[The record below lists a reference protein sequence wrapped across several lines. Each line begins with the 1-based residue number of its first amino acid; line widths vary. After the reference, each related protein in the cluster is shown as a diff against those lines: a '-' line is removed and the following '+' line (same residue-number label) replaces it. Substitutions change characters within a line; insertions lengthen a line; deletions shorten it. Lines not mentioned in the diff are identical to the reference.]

1 MTISSSL
8 TISSAQIKLL
18 ERLCNAC
25 AVSGDEGEVRRIVLE
40 QVTPHA
46 DEVRVDALG
55 NVLVTKMGSGK
66 NRLKV
71 LLASHMDEIGFMVV
85 EQTRDGFYRFEQ
97 VGSPDESAAAGKRV
111 LIGKSHIPAV
121 IGVGPIHLL
130 DEDELKNKIKLSQL
144 RFDTGTGGAEVNV
157 GDYATYATRFRR
169 AGNSIFAKAIDDRIG
184 VATLIEL
191 LKHAPKNIDL
201 LLAFTV
207 QEEVGLRGAGV
218 AAHALAPDI
227 AIAVDSTPARDLPN
241 PKGENVTYN
250 SKLGLGPAIY
260 VANASMID
268 DSRLVRHFEGTAQKA
283 RIPYQIRQPGG
294 GGTDAGS
301 MHQQLK
307 GIPSL
312 SISVPGRYAHTPVG
326 HCRVDDWQNTLRL
339 LHAGLSKITR
349 AVLKR

>member
-1 MTISSSL
+1 MPPL
-8 TISSAQIKLL
+8 TISSPQIKLL
-18 ERLCNAC
+18 EKLCNAV
-25 AVSGDEGEVRRIVLE
+25 AVSGDEGEVRKIVLE

-55 NVLVTKMGSGK
+55 NVLVTKRGAGK

-85 EQTRDGFYRFEQ
+85 EEARDGFYRFEG
-97 VGSPDESAAAGKRV
+97 VGGVDASAAAGQRV

-121 IGVGPIHLL
+121 IGIQPIHLL
-130 DEDELKNKIKLSQL
+130 DEEELQRKIKLSQL
-144 RFDTGTGGAEVNV
+144 RFDTGAAGAEVNV

-169 AGNSIFAKAIDDRIG
+169 AGNSMFAKAIDDRIG

-201 LLAFTV
+201 LLAFTT
-207 QEEVGLRGAGV
+207 QEEVGLRGAG
-218 AAHALAPDI
+218 AAAYALVPDLAI
-227 AIAVDSTPARDLPN
+227 AIDSTPARDLPN
-241 PKGENVTYN
+241 PNGENVTYN
-250 SKLGLGPAIY
+250 SRLGLGPAIY
-260 VANASMID
+260 VANATMID
-268 DSRLVRHFEGTAQKA
+268 DARLVRHFEETARKA

-294 GGTDAGS
+294 GGTDAGAI
-301 MHQQLK
+301 HQQHK

-339 LHAGLSKITR
+339 LHAGLSKITP

>member
-1 MTISSSL
+1 MAPL
-8 TISSAQIKLL
+8 TISSPQIKLL

-25 AVSGDEGEVRRIVLE
+25 AVSGDEGEVRKIVLE

-46 DEVRVDALG
+46 DDVRVDAMG
-55 NVLVTKMGSGK
+55 NVLVTRRGTSR
-66 NRLKV
+66 NALKV

-85 EQTRDGFYRFEQ
+85 EEARDGYYRFEA
-97 VGSPDESAAAGKRV
+97 VGGVDESAAVGKRV
-111 LIGKSHIPAV
+111 FIGRKHIPAV
-121 IGVGPIHLL
+121 IGIEPIHFLEDDDLKRKVKLEHLRL
-130 DEDELKNKIKLSQL
+130 DV
-144 RFDTGTGGAEVNV
+144 GTAGAEIRV
-157 GDYATYATRFRR
+157 GDFAAYATRFRR
-169 AGNSIFAKAIDDRIG
+169 TGNSIFAKAIDDRIG

-207 QEEVGLRGAGV
+207 QEEVGLRGAGA

-250 SKLGLGPAIY
+250 SRLGIGPAIY

-268 DSRLVRHFEGTAQKA
+268 DARLVRHFEQTAQKA

-294 GGTDAGS
+294 GGTDAGA
-301 MHQQLK
+301 MHQQLA

-326 HCRVDDWQNTLRL
+326 LCRVEDWQNTLRL
-339 LHAGLSKITR
+339 LHAGLSNMTR
-349 AVLKR
+349 SVLKR

>member
-1 MTISSSL
+1 MTAL
-8 TISSAQIKLL
+8 TISSPQIKLL
-18 ERLCNAC
+18 ERLCNAV
-25 AVSGDEGEVRRIVLE
+25 AVSGDEGEVRKIVLE

-55 NVLVTKMGSGK
+55 NVLVTKRGTGK
-66 NRLKV
+66 NRPRV

-85 EQTRDGFYRFEQ
+85 EESRDGFHRFTV
-97 VGSPDESAAAGKRV
+97 VGGVDESAAVGKRV

-121 IGVGPIHLL
+121 IGTEPIHLL
-130 DEDELKNKIKLSQL
+130 EEEELQQKVKLENL
-144 RFDTGTGGAEVNV
+144 RFDTGTPGADVHI
-157 GDYATYATRFRR
+157 GDFATYATRFRR
-169 AGNSIFAKAIDDRIG
+169 TGNALFAKAIDDRIG

-207 QEEVGLRGAGV
+207 QEEVGLRGAVV

-250 SKLGLGPAIY
+250 TKLGLGPAIY
-260 VANASMID
+260 IANSSMID
-268 DSRLVRHFEGTAQKA
+268 DQRLVRHFEETAQKA

-301 MHQQLK
+301 MHQQLE

-339 LHAGLSKITR
+339 LHAGLSRITR
-349 AVLKR
+349 SVLKR

>member
-1 MTISSSL
+1 MTAL
-8 TISSAQIKLL
+8 TISSPQIKLL

-25 AVSGDEGEVRRIVLE
+25 AVSSDEGEVRKIVLE
-40 QVTPHA
+40 QVTPFA
-46 DEVRVDALG
+46 DEVHVDAMG
-55 NVLVTKMGSGK
+55 NVLVTKRGTAK

-85 EQTRDGFYRFEQ
+85 EEPRDGFIRFEP
-97 VGSPDESAAAGKRV
+97 VGSVEESAAVGKQV
-111 LIGKSHIPAV
+111 LIGKRHIPAV
-121 IGVGPIHLL
+121 IGNEPIHKL
-130 DEDELKNKIKLSQL
+130 DEDDLKKKIKLDQL
-144 RFDTGTGGAEVNV
+144 RFDVGAAGAEIHV
-157 GDYATYATRFRR
+157 GDFAAYATRFRR
-169 AGNSIFAKAIDDRIG
+169 SGNAIFAKAIDDRIG

-227 AIAVDSTPARDLPN
+227 AIAVDSTPSRDLPN

-250 SKLGLGPAIY
+250 TKLGVGPAIY
-260 VANASMID
+260 VANSSTLD
-268 DSRLVRHFEGTAQKA
+268 DPRLVRHFEQTAQKA

-301 MHQQLK
+301 MHQQLE
-307 GIPSL
+307 GIPAL

-339 LHAGLSKITR
+339 LHAGLSTMTR
-349 AVLKR
+349 AIMKR

>member
-1 MTISSSL
+1 MSTL
-8 TISSAQIKLL
+8 TISSPQLKLL

-25 AVSGDEGEVRRIVLE
+25 AVSGDEGEVRKIVLE

-46 DEVRVDALG
+46 DDVRVDALG
-55 NVLVTKMGSGK
+55 NVLVTKRGTAR

-85 EQTRDGFYRFEQ
+85 EEARDGYYRFEE
-97 VGSPDESAAAGKRV
+97 VGSVDESAAVGKRV
-111 LIGKSHIPAV
+111 FIGRKRIPAV
-121 IGVGPIHLL
+121 IGIEPIHFLEE
-130 DEDELKNKIKLSQL
+130 EDLKKKVKLEQL
-144 RFDTGTGGAEVNV
+144 RFDVGAAGAEIHV
-157 GDYATYATRFRR
+157 GDFAAYATRFRR
-169 AGNSIFAKAIDDRIG
+169 SGNSIFAKAIDDRIG

-227 AIAVDSTPARDLPN
+227 SIAVDSTPARDLPN

-250 SKLGLGPAIY
+250 SRLGMGPAIY
-260 VANASMID
+260 VANASMVD
-268 DSRLVRHFEGTAQKA
+268 DARLVRHFEQTAQKA

-301 MHQQLK
+301 MHQQLT

-326 HCRVDDWQNTLRL
+326 LCRVDDWQNTLRL
-339 LHAGLSKITR
+339 LHAGLSKMTR
-349 AVLKR
+349 AILKR